1 MYSNILNS
9 LGIEIDLIYLLGG
22 LGAFSLILLVMVIVS
37 LVKIR
42 KLNKRYLTFMEGKDG
57 KSLEDRIHE
66 KFKEIDG
73 LKEANKTNEEQIS
86 KMKEVEIESLKKNLL
101 SAYQRIGIVKYDA
114 FHEMGGKLSFVLA
127 LLNDEKDGFLLNV
140 MHSREGCYAYMKEV
154 IKGESFIILADEEKE
169 ALQKAMEE
177 DR

>member
-9 LGIEIDLIYLLGG
+9 MGIQIDLLYILGG
-22 LGAFSLILLVMVIVS
+22 MTAFSLILLSMVIVA
-37 LVKIR
+37 LVKIK
-42 KLNKRYLTFMEGKDG
+42 KLNKKYLMFMEGNDG
-57 KSLEDRIHE
+57 KSLENRIYE

-73 LKEANKTNEEQIS
+73 LKEANKSNEEQIE
-86 KMKEVEIESLKKNLL
+86 KIKEVEIEGLKKNLL
-101 SAYQRIGIVKYDA
+101 YAYQRIGIVKYDA

-154 IKGESFIILADEEKE
+154 VKGESFIVLAEEEKE
-169 ALQKAMEE
+169 ALQKAVDDE
-177 DR
+177 R